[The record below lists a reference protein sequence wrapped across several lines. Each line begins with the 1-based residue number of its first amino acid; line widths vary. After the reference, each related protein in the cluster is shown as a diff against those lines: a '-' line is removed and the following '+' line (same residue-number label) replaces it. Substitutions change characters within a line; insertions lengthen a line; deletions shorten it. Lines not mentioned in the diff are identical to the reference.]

1 MNDIKQSPEIGVI
14 EAEWRRREHLNYAVA
29 VSAALCCAIA
39 FGYAGGFEF
48 NRYEGASSTMLKLAV
63 DSWPPDFSRWRE
75 WGRPLL
81 ETLATGMTGT
91 VLGAALALPFAALA
105 AQNVGPSPW
114 MRQSVRI
121 LLNAIRSLPGLIWGV
136 IFVAAIGFGPL
147 PGVFALG
154 VHSTGMLGKL
164 FFEAMEHVDPSP
176 GEALKA
182 HGASNLAVFRFA
194 VLPQA
199 LPRLVDTLIYR
210 FEHNL
215 RAATT
220 LGVIGAGGLGLQIV
234 TAFYLFEY
242 KEASALI
249 ILLLLVVTA
258 VNLLGAGVRRR
269 LLAL

>member
-1 MNDIKQSPEIGVI
+1 MNDIKQSSEFGVI
-14 EAEWRRREHLNYAVA
+14 EAEWRRREHLKYV
-29 VSAALCCAIA
+29 VTVGAALCCAIA

-48 NRYEGASSTMLKLAV
+48 NRYEGAPSTVLKLAA

-81 ETLATGMTGT
+81 ETLATGMSGT
-91 VLGAALALPFAALA
+91 VLATAFALPFAALA

-114 MRQSVRI
+114 MRRSVRI

-164 FFEAMEHVDPSP
+164 FFEAMEHVDPSS

-182 HGASNLAVFRFA
+182 HGASDLAVFRFA

-199 LPRLVDTLIYR
+199 LPRLVDALIYR

-234 TAFYLFEY
+234 TAFHLFEY

>member
-1 MNDIKQSPEIGVI
+1 MNDINPTPEFDVI
-14 EAEWRRREHLNYAVA
+14 DTEWRRREHLKYAFTIG
-29 VSAALCCAIA
+29 AALCCATA
-39 FGYAGGFEF
+39 FSFAGGFEF
-48 NRYEGASSTMLKLAV
+48 SRYEGAPSTVLKLAA

-81 ETLATGMTGT
+81 ETLATGVTGT

-105 AQNVGPSPW
+105 AQNIGPSPFI
-114 MRQSVRI
+114 RQSVRI
-121 LLNAIRSLPGLIWGV
+121 FLNAIRSLPGLIWGV

-147 PGVFALG
+147 PGAFALG

-176 GEALKA
+176 GAALKA
-182 HGASNLAVFRFA
+182 HGASELAVFRFA

-199 LPRLVDTLIYR
+199 VPRLVDALIYR

-234 TAFYLFEY
+234 TAFHLFEY

-249 ILLLLVVTA
+249 ILLLIVVTA
-258 VNLLGAGVRRR
+258 VNLLGARVRRR